1 MINILIAD
9 DHPVVRK
16 GMKQIIE
23 EATDMKITDEAS
35 NGAEVLSKISK
46 NDFDI
51 ILLDITMPGR
61 SGLEILKEAKKIK
74 PKIPIIVLSIHP
86 EQQYAIRALKAGASG
101 YLTKSSAPEELI
113 TAVRIVS
120 EGRKYISP
128 SLAELLASD
137 LIADKEKLPHETL
150 SNREYQIMC
159 LLCSGKRL
167 TDISE
172 ELCLSVKT
180 ISTYRTRILKKMN
193 MKTNAELTYY
203 AFQNRLVY

>member
-46 NDFDI
+46 DDFDI

-61 SGLEILKEAKKIK
+61 SGLEILKEARKIK

-101 YLTKSSAPEELI
+101 YLTKSSAPEELV

>member
-23 EATDMKITDEAS
+23 EETDMKITDEAS

-61 SGLEILKEAKKIK
+61 SGLEILKEARKMK

-86 EQQYAIRALKAGASG
+86 EQQYAIRALKAGAAG

-120 EGRKYISP
+120 DGRKYISP